1 MKISA
6 RWGTRSA
13 GVILTFGIAA
23 AGMQAILMRAANA
36 GASPPRQFSVSGNRV
51 VVASGKAVRLP
62 GVSRSGTEYECVH
75 ATNLI
80 FDGPSDS
87 VSQAVAWWR
96 INAGRIS
103 LNEACWLDRGA
114 GRPVISNRLPAT

>member
-6 RWGTRSA
+6 RWGPRSA
-13 GVILTFGIAA
+13 GVILTLGIAA
-23 AGMQAILMRAANA
+23 AGMQAIPMRAANA
-36 GASPPRQFSVSGNRV
+36 AASPPRQLSVPGNRV
-51 VVASGKAVRLP
+51 AVASGKAVRPP

-87 VSQAVAWWR
+87 VSLAVARWR
-96 INAGRIS
+96 INSGRIS

-114 GRPVISNRLPAT
+114 GRRLISKRLPAT